1 VSTPSKSIVVIGDLE
16 EEGADV
22 IIRGHIAREAIS
34 LLQTGTY
41 QRSANF
47 SPAKTK
53 RLVKAIMAGKIRRF
67 PDIILGM
74 RGHHWDSI
82 QKGIALRDAVYII
95 DGVQRTFAWK
105 LATDEEPDKGYVLGV
120 KVYIN
125 TNQEIETA
133 MFRELNTGH
142 TAMAPSVI
150 LRNEKEHSR
159 VAAMLY
165 GLSHQ
170 AGFVLKDRVCWDQ
183 AMNKST
189 NGDIIKGAQLLHL
202 IRALHG
208 HKLQGNETSRGG
220 GGVLDILDSTDNQ
233 IDNIGLMKARQNMAT
248 FFDAVDE
255 AWGIKN
261 ITTVKSLPH
270 MHWGW
275 LNTFARIFSDHLEFW
290 KDADSTV
297 LHISSSVVHNL
308 KTKIDPSDASLMVLS
323 RGNREAREVLYEM
336 MVKRIN
342 RQGLTDRYQVR
353 KEKQQAEDDDQPGA
367 TT

>member
-1 VSTPSKSIVVIGDLE
+1 MSPPSKSIVVIGDLE
-16 EEGADV
+16 EEGSDV
-22 IIRGHIAREAIS
+22 IIRGHISKEAIP
-34 LLQTGTY
+34 LLQTGSY

-53 RLVKAIMAGKIRRF
+53 RLVKAILAGKIRRF

-82 QKGIALRDAVYII
+82 NRGIALRDAVYII

-105 LATDEEPDKGYVLGV
+105 LVSDEEPDKVYVLGV

-125 TNQEIETA
+125 TNQEIETT

-170 AGFVLKDRVCWDQ
+170 VGFVLKDRVCWDQ
-183 AMNKST
+183 AMNKSA
-189 NGDIIKGAQLLHL
+189 NGDLIKGAVLLSL
-202 IRALHG
+202 LRALHR
-208 HKLQGNETSRGG
+208 HKFQGESTSRGG
-220 GGVLDILDSTDNQ
+220 GGILDMLSSTDNQ
-233 IDNIGLMKARQNMAT
+233 IDNIGLMKARQNMIT
-248 FFDAVDE
+248 FFNAVDE
-255 AWGIKN
+255 TWGIKN
-261 ITTVKSLPH
+261 ITTSHSLPH

-275 LNTFARIFSDHLEFW
+275 LNTFALIFSDHLEFW

-297 LHISSSVVHNL
+297 LHLASAVIHNL
-308 KTKIDPSDASLMVLS
+308 KAKVDPNDAALMTVS
-323 RGNREAREVLYEM
+323 RGNREAREVFYEM

-342 RQGLTDRYQVR
+342 RNGLTDRYQAR
-353 KEKQQAEDDDQPGA
+353 KEKQQAEDDQPGTA
-367 TT
+367 P